1 MNVFGRLFRITI
13 FGESHGPGVGIV
25 IDGTPAG
32 IPLQTKHFKKDLSRR
47 KSGKRGTTER
57 SESDIPE
64 LKSGIFKGKTT
75 GSPLMIYIA
84 NRDIRPQDYS
94 CLKHRPRPGHADLTS
109 YYKSGGYN
117 DYRGAGHLSGR
128 LTAALVAGGVVAK
141 KIIKPTQ
148 VKARILEIGGFLDI
162 DNAIA
167 KALKE
172 RDSVGGIIECR
183 ASPIPLGLGEPFF
196 DSVESMISHLI
207 FSIPGIKG
215 IEFGSGFAAA
225 RMKGSEYNDLIL
237 DVKGKTATNHSGGIN
252 GGVTN
257 GNPLIFRIA
266 ARPPATISKP
276 QMTINLRTGKKE
288 KLTIKGRHDA
298 CFALRL
304 PVVVEAATS
313 IVLADL
319 MLQEQKI
326 PRIWRK
332 DATDRKNK
340 KTD

>member
-1 MNVFGRLFRITI
+1 MNVFGCLFRITI

-32 IPLQTKHFKKDLSRR
+32 IPLQAKHFKKDLNRR

-84 NRDIRPQDYS
+84 NRDIRPLDYS
-94 CLKHRPRPGHADLTS
+94 YLKHRPRPGHADLTS
-109 YYKSGGYN
+109 YYKFGGFN

-128 LTAALVAGGVVAK
+128 LTAGLVAAGVVAK
-141 KIIKPTQ
+141 KIIEPTQ
-148 VKARILEIGGFLDI
+148 VEARILEIGGSGDI
-162 DNAIA
+162 DNTIA

-172 RDSVGGIIECR
+172 GDSVGGIIECR
-183 ASPIPLGLGEPFF
+183 ASPIPVGLGEPFF
-196 DSVESMISHLI
+196 NSIESVLSHLL

-225 RMKGSEYNDLIL
+225 RMKGSEYNDLFL
-237 DVKGKTATNHSGGIN
+237 DSQGKTVSNHCGGIN
-252 GGVTN
+252 GGITN
-257 GNPLIFRIA
+257 GNPLVFRIA
-266 ARPPATISKP
+266 ARPPATIGQP
-276 QMTINLRTGKKE
+276 QKTINLLTGKE
-288 KLTIKGRHDA
+288 ERLTIKGRHDA

-304 PVVVEAATS
+304 PVIVEAATS
-313 IVLADL
+313 IVLADF
-319 MLQEQKI
+319 MLQEHKI

-332 DATDRKNK
+332 NATLRKNK